1 MSTQDTKPKRK
12 ISPFIFGAVLLGGS
26 IFGYQKI
33 SYMLHNEE
41 TENSQLEA
49 NFIPI
54 SAKVGGYV
62 TSVRIKDNQVV
73 KAGDTIAT
81 IDDRE
86 LKIKV
91 LQAEVALKNAEAN
104 LGLASASAG
113 TANFNINSSDAN
125 VQAVNASVSSSE
137 SAILTAKDNAEAQ
150 KIRVDRATADYN
162 RYKKLLDEK
171 SITQQQFENAKAEKE
186 TAEALLRV
194 AESQIA
200 TAGRSTDVVRKQLNA
215 GTAQK
220 NAVQS
225 QLITAQRQTNVAKT
239 LVEQR
244 KAELDLAKLNLS
256 YCAVIAPESGEVSKK
271 SVLVGQ
277 LVNPGQPLMTL
288 VDNSS
293 VWVIANFKETQ
304 IGKMKIGNKVH
315 LKVDAYKGKDFE
327 GTIESFAGATGG
339 KFSLLPPDNSTG
351 NFVKVVQRVPT
362 KIIIDNNNDAATPL
376 RLGMS
381 VNVVVPVK

>member
-1 MSTQDTKPKRK
+1 MSAQDTKPKRNLV
-12 ISPFIFGAVLLGGS
+12 PFIFGAVLLGGG

-73 KAGDTIAT
+73 KAGDTLVI

-91 LQAEVALKNAEAN
+91 LQAAVALKNAEAN
-104 LGLASASAG
+104 LGLAAANAG

-137 SAILTAKDNAEAQ
+137 SAIQTAKNNAEAQ
-150 KIRVDRATADYN
+150 RIRVDRATSDYN
-162 RYKKLLDEK
+162 RYQKLLGEK
-171 SITQQQFENAKAEKE
+171 SITQQQFDNAKAEKE

-194 AESQIA
+194 AESQVA
-200 TAGRSTDVVRKQLNA
+200 TASRSTDVVRKQLNA

-220 NAVQS
+220 NSVQS
-225 QLITAQRQTNVAKT
+225 QLITAQKQTNVAKT

-256 YCAVIAPESGEVSKK
+256 YCAVTAPESGEVSRK
-271 SVLVGQ
+271 SVSLGQ

-304 IGKMKIGNKVH
+304 IGKMKVGDKVH

-351 NFVKVVQRVPT
+351 NFVKVVQRIPT
-362 KIIIDNNNDAATPL
+362 KIIIDNNNDPAAPL
-376 RLGMS
+376 RPGMS
-381 VNVVVPVK
+381 VNVDVPVK

>member
-1 MSTQDTKPKRK
+1 MSTEEVKPKRK
-12 ISPFIFGAVLLGGS
+12 IAPFIFGAILIAGS
-26 IFGYQKI
+26 IFGYSKI

-49 NFIPI
+49 NLIPI
-54 SAKVGGYV
+54 LAKVGGYI
-62 TSVRIKDNQVV
+62 TSIKVKDNQLV

-81 IDDRE
+81 VDDRE

-104 LGLASASAG
+104 LGLASANVG
-113 TANFNINSSDAN
+113 TANYNINSSDAN
-125 VQAVNASVSSSE
+125 VQAQNASVSSAE
-137 SAILTAKDNAEAQ
+137 SSIVTANENVVAQ
-150 KIRVDRATADYN
+150 KIRVGRATSDFN
-162 RYKKLLDEK
+162 RYKQLLDEK

-186 TAEALLRV
+186 TDEALLKV
-194 AESQIA
+194 AESQSA
-200 TAGRSTDVVRKQLNA
+200 TATKAADVVRKQMNA
-215 GTAQK
+215 GSAQK

-225 QLITAQRQTNVAKT
+225 QYVTAQKQTSVAQT
-239 LVEQR
+239 LIEQR

-256 YCAVIAPESGEVSKK
+256 YCAIIAPSNGEVSKK
-271 SVLVGQ
+271 SVQLGQ

-288 VDNSS
+288 VDNSNI
-293 VWVIANFKETQ
+293 WVIANFKETQ
-304 IGKMKIGNKVH
+304 IGKMRVGDKVH

-362 KIIIDNNNDAATPL
+362 KITIANPNDANAPL
-376 RLGMS
+376 RPGMS
-381 VNVVVPVK
+381 VNVDVPVK

>member
-1 MSTQDTKPKRK
+1 MSTEEIKPKRK
-12 ISPFIFGAVLLGGS
+12 IAPFIFGAVLLAGS
-26 IFGYQKI
+26 IFGYNKV

-49 NFIPI
+49 NLIPI
-54 SAKVGGYV
+54 LAKVGGYV
-62 TSVRIKDNQVV
+62 TSVRVKDNQLV

-104 LGLASASAG
+104 LGLASSNAG

-125 VQAVNASVSSSE
+125 VQAQNASVSSAE
-137 SAILTAKDNAEAQ
+137 SGIVTANENVAAQ
-150 KIRVDRATADYN
+150 KIRVGRATADYE
-162 RYKKLLDEK
+162 RYKKLLEEK

-186 TAEALLRV
+186 TAEALLKV
-194 AESQIA
+194 AESQVA
-200 TAGRSTDVVRKQLNA
+200 TAGKSAEVVRKQLNA
-215 GTAQK
+215 GSAQK

-225 QLITAQRQTNVAKT
+225 QLVTAQKQTNVAQT

-256 YCAVIAPESGEVSKK
+256 YCAIIAPESGEVSKK
-271 SVLVGQ
+271 SVQLGQ
-277 LVNPGQPLMTL
+277 LVNAGQPLMTL
-288 VDNSS
+288 VDNRN
-293 VWVIANFKETQ
+293 VWVVANFKETQ
-304 IGKMKIGNKVH
+304 IGKMHVGDKVN
-315 LKVDAYKGKDFE
+315 LSVDAYKGKKFE

-362 KIIIDNNNDAATPL
+362 KITIANANDANAPL
-376 RLGMS
+376 RPGMS
-381 VNVVVPVK
+381 VNVDVPVK